1 MMLIHIL
8 VYHQFITTIVF
19 TPKLKHVIR
28 LFSQTWVKIVFIIT
42 AAYYGSL
49 GGPHSDFVFICHF
62 SLYVFNFLIFT
73 SPFCFS
79 VEISVFI
86 FYFSVFVF
94 NVLIFTSSFCF
105 WVEISV
111 FIFYFSV
118 SFLTLR
124 FSLRHF
130 AYRLRFG
137 FLFYYFSI
145 FVSNFFIFTD
155 LFRFTFQFLFLLLN
169 YVMKTKT

>member
-1 MMLIHIL
+1 MMLIRIL

-49 GGPHSDFVFICHF
+49 EGPHSDFVFIFYF

-73 SPFCFS
+73 SLICFS
-79 VEISVFI
+79 VF
-86 FYFSVFVF
+86 FCYFFVFVL
-94 NVLIFTSSFCF
+94 NVLIFTLSFCF

-111 FIFYFSV
+111 FILYFSV
-118 SFLTLR
+118 FVFNT
-124 FSLRHF
+124 
-130 AYRLRFG
+130 
-137 FLFYYFSI
+137 SI
-145 FVSNFFIFTD
+145 FTSSFCLSVEIWVFI
-155 LFRFTFQFLFLLLN
+155 LLLFHFCF
-169 YVMKTKT
+169 

>member
-8 VYHQFITTIVF
+8 VYHWFITTIVF

-86 FYFSVFVF
+86 FYFF
-94 NVLIFTSSFCF
+94 
-105 WVEISV
+105 
-111 FIFYFSV
+111 V

-130 AYRLRFG
+130 AYRLRFR

-145 FVSNFFIFTD
+145 FVSNFIIFTD
-155 LFRFTFQFLFLLLN
+155 LFRFTFQFFLS
-169 YVMKTKT
+169 

>member
-118 SFLTLR
+118 
-124 FSLRHF
+124 F
-130 AYRLRFG
+130 AFNT
-137 FLFYYFSI
+137 SI
-145 FVSNFFIFTD
+145 FTSSFCLSVEIWVFI
-155 LFRFTFQFLFLLLN
+155 LLLFHFCF
-169 YVMKTKT
+169 

>member
-8 VYHQFITTIVF
+8 VYHQSITTIVF

-49 GGPHSDFVFICHF
+49 VGQHSDFVFIFYF
-62 SLYVFNFLIFT
+62 SLHVFNFLILT
-73 SPFCFS
+73 SLFCF
-79 VEISVFI
+79 SVFI
-86 FYFSVFVF
+86 FYFSVFAF

-118 SFLTLR
+118 FVFNT
-124 FSLRHF
+124 
-130 AYRLRFG
+130 
-137 FLFYYFSI
+137 SI
-145 FVSNFFIFTD
+145 FTSSFCSSVEISVFIFL
-155 LFRFTFQFLFLLLN
+155 LFHFCF
-169 YVMKTKT
+169 

>member
-1 MMLIHIL
+1 MHTL
-8 VYHQFITTIVF
+8 VYHSFITTIVF

-86 FYFSVFVF
+86 FYFSV
-94 NVLIFTSSFCF
+94 
-105 WVEISV
+105 
-111 FIFYFSV
+111 

-130 AYRLRFG
+130 AYRLRFR

-145 FVSNFFIFTD
+145 
-155 LFRFTFQFLFLLLN
+155 LFLTFLFLLIYFVLLSSFFFLVLN
-169 YVMKTKT
+169 Y